1 MYPFRIKPLVKIIG
15 LMLVFEGL
23 FMLTCV
29 PFSIYYGSTD
39 LVPILISAGITTGTG
54 GLMWFVRRKY
64 DEHEIGKREGYLI
77 VSLTWVIISFFGA
90 LPFYISGAIP
100 SFTDA
105 YFETMSGFSTTGAS
119 ILRDIEIVPK
129 GLLFWRSM
137 THWIGGMGI
146 IVLSIAILPFLG
158 FGGMSLFWA
167 EVPGPEKE
175 KLHPRIA
182 VTARRLWG
190 IYAMLTLAMV
200 IMLMLGGM
208 NLFESLCHAFGALSS
223 GGFSPKN
230 TSLAGYS
237 PYVQYVAALFM
248 FLAGTN
254 FTLHYLMLRG
264 RFKKAISGIELRTYI
279 LVLIIPSIL
288 IAIALILERNYGV
301 EQAWRAALFNVV
313 SIVTCTGFA
322 NEDYMLWPNY
332 AWFLIFLLMFVG
344 GMAGST
350 SGGIKIVRHV
360 ILFKNVSMILK
371 KLRHK
376 SAVIPIRLDNKPI
389 SPLIIHN
396 VLAIFF
402 LYMITFGIGSFLLT
416 VTGLD
421 IISSMGSVVTCMGG
435 IGPGLATTGP
445 VANYAHLHD
454 FAKWVLSFMMLL
466 GRLELFTLLIIFH
479 PAFWK
484 R

>member
-1 MYPFRIKPLVKIIG
+1 MYPFRFKALVKIIG
-15 LMLVFEGL
+15 LLLVIEGL
-23 FMLTCV
+23 FMLACI
-29 PFSIYYGSTD
+29 PFSVYYGATD
-39 LVPILISAGITTGTG
+39 LMPILVSAGITILTG
-54 GLMWFVRRKY
+54 GLMWVIRRKY
-64 DEHEIGKREGYLI
+64 DAQDIGKREGYLI

-90 LPFYISGAIP
+90 LPFYLSGAIP

-190 IYAMLTLAMV
+190 IYVMLTLAMV
-200 IMLMLGGM
+200 ILLMLGGM

-230 TSLAGYS
+230 TSLGGYS
-237 PYVQYVAALFM
+237 PYIQYVAVLFM

-254 FTLHYLMLRG
+254 FTLHYLIFSG
-264 RFKKAISGIELRTYI
+264 KVKKALSGEELKAYISI
-279 LVLIIPSIL
+279 LIVPSIL
-288 IAIALILERNYGV
+288 IATILVFVRNYGV
-301 EQAWRAALFNVV
+301 EQAWRGALFNVV

-322 NEDYMLWPNY
+322 NEDYMLWPHY
-332 AWFLIFLLMFVG
+332 AWFIIFLLMFVG

-350 SGGIKIVRHV
+350 SGGIKVVRHV
-360 ILFKNVSMILK
+360 LLFKNVSNVIQRLW
-371 KLRHK
+371 HK
-376 SAVIPIRLDNKPI
+376 SAIIPVRLDNKPVNPHI
-389 SPLIIHN
+389 LHN

-402 LYMITFGIGSFLLT
+402 LYIITFAIGSLLLT
-416 VTGLD
+416 ATGLD
-421 IISSMGSVVTCMGG
+421 VISSMGSVVSCMGG

-445 VANYAHLHD
+445 VANYAHLTD

-466 GRLELFTLLIIFH
+466 GRLELFTLFIIFH
-479 PAFWK
+479 PAFW
-484 R
+484 RR

>member
-1 MYPFRIKPLVKIIG
+1 MYPFNIRPIIKIIG
-15 LMLVFEGL
+15 ILLVIESVFIL
-23 FMLTCV
+23 SCV
-29 PFSIYYGSTD
+29 PFSIYYGSKD
-39 LVPILISAGITTGTG
+39 LIPLLTSALITAGVG
-54 GLMWFVRRKY
+54 GIMWFTRRKY
-64 DEHEIGKREGYLI
+64 DQQDIGKREGYLI
-77 VSLTWVIISFFGA
+77 VSLTWVIISLFGA
-90 LPFYISGAIP
+90 LPYYLSGAIP

-119 ILRDIEIVPK
+119 ILRDIEVIPK

-137 THWIGGMGI
+137 THWVGGMGI
-146 IVLSIAILPFLG
+146 IVLSIAVLPFLG

-190 IYAMLTLAMV
+190 IYTALTLIMV

-237 PYVQYVAALFM
+237 PYIQYVAILFM

-264 RFKKAISGIELRTYI
+264 QFKKALGGQELKAYL
-279 LVLIIPSIL
+279 LVLLIPSIA
-288 IAIALILERNYGV
+288 IAIALFFERGYAV
-301 EQAWRAALFNVV
+301 EQAWRGALFNVV

-322 NEDYMLWPNY
+322 NEDYMLWPKY
-332 AWFLIFLLMFVG
+332 AWFIIFLLMFSG

-360 ILFKNVSMILK
+360 LLFKNVSMVLK
-371 KLRHK
+371 RLRHK
-376 SAVIPIRLDNKPI
+376 SAVIPVRMDNKPVN
-389 SPLIIHN
+389 PLIIHN

-402 LYMITFGIGSFLLT
+402 LYIITFGIGSFLLT
-416 VTGLD
+416 ATGLD
-421 IISSMGSVVTCMGG
+421 AISSMGSVVTCMGG

-466 GRLELFTLLIIFH
+466 GRLELFTLFIIFH